1 MAHLGSRR
9 GRVLALP
16 AGLALTASLGFLPS
30 GAASAAELSDA
41 PAAATAAATG
51 EKLSY
56 VVNTAG
62 GRWTAASVKKAIA
75 AAGGEV
81 VVAYDQIGVIVVHS
95 QNPAFAPT
103 IRKARGVVSAGAT
116 RTAPLS
122 VQSDNSVG
130 ESTQALSPAEAKA
143 AAARATD
150 EQDALEPLQWD
161 LPAIKADKAHQKTL
175 GSKRVTVA
183 VIDTGVDDTH
193 PDLAPN
199 FDTAASA
206 NCVSGKADTT
216 PGSWRPSPG
225 ESDHGT
231 HVAGTIAAAK
241 NGIGI
246 TGVAPGVKVSGIKVS
261 TPDGFFYT
269 EAVVCGFMWA
279 AEKGVE
285 VTNNSYYTDPW
296 MFACKTDED
305 QKALV
310 EAVTRASRYA
320 EKKGTVNVAAAG
332 NSKFDLAADEIL
344 DNSSPNDTTPGDRVI
359 DPKEC
364 LDFPAQLPGVVT
376 VSATGAKDLKASYS
390 NYGLGVIDIAA
401 PGGDRTEFQTPDAPA
416 VNGRILSTTVN
427 GGYNYKAGTS
437 MASPHAAGVL
447 ALLKSTHPWAGP
459 TTLKAMLYAQADD
472 RACTNPYDIEGDG
485 TIDAVC
491 EGGKAKNGFY
501 GAGLVDALDAVRKW

>member
-9 GRVLALP
+9 GRALALP
-16 AGLALTASLGFLPS
+16 VGLALTASLGFLPS

-41 PAAATAAATG
+41 PAATVATDG
-51 EKLSY
+51 PKLSY
-56 VVNTAG
+56 VVNVAG
-62 GRWTAASVKKAIA
+62 GRWIASSVKKAIA
-75 AAGGEV
+75 RAGGEV

-95 QNPAFAPT
+95 QNPEFAKT
-103 IRKARGVVSAGAT
+103 IRRAHGVVSAGAT

-122 VQSDNSVG
+122 VQSVDAVDEG
-130 ESTQALSPAEAKA
+130 AQTLSAAEAKA

-150 EQDALEPLQWD
+150 EQDPLEPLQWD

-175 GSKRVTVA
+175 GSKRVTVG

-199 FDTAASA
+199 FDAKASA
-206 NCVSGKADTT
+206 NCVTGKPDTT
-216 PGSWRPSPG
+216 AGSWRPNPG

-241 NGIGI
+241 NGVGV

-269 EAVVCGFMWA
+269 EAVVCGFVWA
-279 AEKGVE
+279 AEHGVD

-296 MFACKTDED
+296 MFACKNDAD
-305 QKALV
+305 QKALI

-320 EKKGTVNVAAAG
+320 ERKGTVNVAAAG

-344 DNSSPNDTTPGDRVI
+344 DDSSPNDSTPGSRVI

-364 LDFPAQLPGVVT
+364 LDYPAMLPGIVT

-401 PGGDRTEFQTPDAPA
+401 PAVTAPSTRPRTPRRSTAASCRPRSTAVTTTRPVRRWPRRTWRASWRSSSRRTPTRAP
-416 VNGRILSTTVN
+416 R
-427 GGYNYKAGTS
+427 
-437 MASPHAAGVL
+437 
-447 ALLKSTHPWAGP
+447 
-459 TTLKAMLYAQADD
+459 
-472 RACTNPYDIEGDG
+472 R
-485 TIDAVC
+485 
-491 EGGKAKNGFY
+491 
-501 GAGLVDALDAVRKW
+501 